1 MSEWV
6 FAQSNPTQQLA
17 RLHYFSTKKLQ
28 DGQEIEFVIT
38 VREYIT
44 PPDPSMKYLASTDK
58 QTNQKVSAYTPTAP
72 SFPIVAI
79 STLGSSAAPPTNT
92 ETTQSSGK

>member
-38 VREYIT
+38 VREYT
-44 PPDPSMKYLASTDK
+44 RSRPEHEVPCKHRQADESE
-58 QTNQKVSAYTPTAP
+58 
-72 SFPIVAI
+72 SFGIHAI
-79 STLGSSAAPPTNT
+79 RLG
-92 ETTQSSGK
+92 

>member
-58 QTNQKVSAYTPTAP
+58 QTNQKVSAYTPSGWGDTMLKAL
-72 SFPIVAI
+72 SECLSSIERFPYE
-79 STLGSSAAPPTNT
+79 GD
-92 ETTQSSGK
+92 